1 MVGESLRLK
10 LDEQLLC
17 WFLCEEE
24 EEFGRRKNLK
34 EGKKRKPPKT

>member
-1 MVGESLRLK
+1 LE

-24 EEFGRRKNLK
+24 EEFGKRKNFEK
-34 EGKKRKPPKT
+34 GKRKPPKKLD